1 MKFIF
6 NLYRA
11 SSKSKVVPKQ
21 DKLILNSNDRMH
33 FHQKAKIVEQLKL
46 RAKNAVVKSAVGIY
60 DHKWRLV
67 QPIFTPDNI
76 CGVTLTVYTPTKRR
90 SDPDNLQPTLKALM
104 DGFTESRLW
113 TDDNHEVVKF
123 TKYQF
128 GGLSGHNGYRLEV
141 DVEEL

>member
-11 SSKSKVVPKQ
+11 TSKSKVVPKQ
-21 DKLILNSNDRMH
+21 KKLILNSNDRMH
-33 FHQKAKIVEQLKL
+33 FHQKAKVTQELK
-46 RAKNAVVKSAVGIY
+46 
-60 DHKWRLV
+60 RLAFNQV
-67 QPIFTPDNI
+67 QNPLNNLEKLPIFNTAIP

>member
-11 SSKSKVVPKQ
+11 TSKSKVVPKQ
-21 DKLILNSNDRMH
+21 KKLILNSNDRMH
-33 FHQKAKIVEQLKL
+33 FHQKAKVIQELK
-46 RAKNAVVKSAVGIY
+46 
-60 DHKWRLV
+60 RLAFNQV
-67 QPIFTPDNI
+67 QNPLNNLEKLPIFNTASP

>member
-1 MKFIF
+1 MTETIKFGEFFELIFSGMK
-6 NLYRA
+6 
-11 SSKSKVVPKQ
+11 
-21 DKLILNSNDRMH
+21 LNIKALNTD
-33 FHQKAKIVEQLKL
+33 KAKAVDGLKKLADREVFKQFIPSQLPVFGDC
-46 RAKNAVVKSAVGIY
+46 R
-60 DHKWRLV
+60 
-67 QPIFTPDNI
+67 P

-104 DGFTESRLW
+104 DGFTESKLW

>member
-11 SSKSKVVPKQ
+11 TSKSKVVPKQ
-21 DKLILNSNDRMH
+21 KKLILNSNDRMH
-33 FHQKAKIVEQLKL
+33 FHQKAKAVDGLKKLADREVFKQFIPSQLPVFGDC
-46 RAKNAVVKSAVGIY
+46 R
-60 DHKWRLV
+60 
-67 QPIFTPDNI
+67 P